1 MFNKWKSLFNKVMT
15 EQQDTKL
22 RETYPANVESSTEF
36 NEFSEI
42 DIEDLDRLI
51 NDPQTVGWAST
62 SEQILLF
69 TLLTAY
75 YDQSE
80 SILDVGCGRGD
91 LFGFIQEKYNTT
103 SIDYTGVDYN
113 PNITNIATRKFNDIN
128 VISIDILDLDVNK
141 TYDWVV
147 ASGAF
152 NLKDCDDMFTYAC
165 TVVDKMIQH
174 AQKGVAFNILTNLP
188 DDLDDETKNIFYV
201 HDSSKWLDYLIRTYT
216 RVALRADYMLGDCTF
231 YIFK

>member
-80 SILDVGCGRGD
+80 SILDVVCV
-91 LFGFIQEKYNTT
+91 
-103 SIDYTGVDYN
+103 S
-113 PNITNIATRKFNDIN
+113 
-128 VISIDILDLDVNK
+128 
-141 TYDWVV
+141 
-147 ASGAF
+147 
-152 NLKDCDDMFTYAC
+152 
-165 TVVDKMIQH
+165 
-174 AQKGVAFNILTNLP
+174 
-188 DDLDDETKNIFYV
+188 
-201 HDSSKWLDYLIRTYT
+201 
-216 RVALRADYMLGDCTF
+216 
-231 YIFK
+231 